1 MEKIGSTQKY
11 QALKIYLL
19 PILACWLAGF
29 SLLYYLGYQQSF
41 LYLNRH
47 FYLPI
52 DWFML
57 DATFLG
63 NGIVL
68 IAFCILLF
76 VRRQP
81 ETIILTIIS
90 LTISGIIIWLCK
102 FLFFDGWNRPPMVF
116 SGKDAIHT
124 VGGYR
129 LLLHSFPSGHS
140 IAVASIFTVLV
151 TAFESYWSIL
161 LCSFLTILISYT
173 RIYAGVHFLGDVITA
188 SVMGTLIAVLVLYFL
203 SGAVHQWY
211 KTRTIY
217 QHHRIRLFLVIL
229 ACVILVI
236 SGYEN
241 IHYLTI

>member
-1 MEKIGSTQKY
+1 MKKIGSIQNY
-11 QALKIYLL
+11 QSLKLYLL
-19 PILACWLAGF
+19 PILAWWLAGF
-29 SLLYYLGYQQSF
+29 SLLYHLGYQQSF
-41 LYLNRH
+41 LFLNRH
-47 FYLPI
+47 FYLPL

-76 VRRQP
+76 VHRQP
-81 ETIILTIIS
+81 ENIILTIIS
-90 LTISGIIIWLCK
+90 LVISGIVIWLCK
-102 FLFFDGWNRPPMVF
+102 FLFFDGWNRPSMVF
-116 SGKDAIHT
+116 SGKEAIHT
-124 VGGYR
+124 IGSYR
-129 LLLHSFPSGHS
+129 LFLHSFPSGHS

-173 RIYAGVHFLGDVITA
+173 RIYTGVHFLGDVMTA
-188 SVMGTLIAVLVLYFL
+188 SVMGTLVAVLVLYFFC
-203 SGAVHQWY
+203 SPVHQWY

-217 QHHRIRLFLVIL
+217 QHYLMRSSLIVL
-229 ACVILVI
+229 ACIIIVV

-241 IHYLTI
+241 IHYLII